1 MFFYSGRPLNTVFR
15 FLFPQPITHL
25 IPAFYDH
32 MELVDDNSMPFPP
45 MDEDDEVEA
54 FSRFSPA
61 ETGRTFIP
69 QETSVIYSR
78 EIDSQASSKSTGEE
92 LVKNF

>member
-1 MFFYSGRPLNTVFR
+1 
-15 FLFPQPITHL
+15 
-25 IPAFYDH
+25 

-54 FSRFSPA
+54 FARFSPA

-92 LVKNF
+92 LV